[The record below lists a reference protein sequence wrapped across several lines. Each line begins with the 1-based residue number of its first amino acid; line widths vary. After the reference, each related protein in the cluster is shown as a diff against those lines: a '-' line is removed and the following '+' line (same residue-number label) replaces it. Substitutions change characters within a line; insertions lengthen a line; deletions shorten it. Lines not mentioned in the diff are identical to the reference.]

1 MEEWEKLPNQ
11 VGSTKLQV
19 PDVETIVH
27 GAVKKSYV
35 IGCAIV
41 TVVALLWHFATPVR
55 LTGGSTFAFFLA
67 LFTLWISAGWIIRE
81 ISWTQRK
88 YDADQYVNMCIS
100 FHVDLYCIFILFMI
114 FTFFVLND
122 SCHQGPFGCGP
133 SCATACG
140 VQGERCARFAC
151 GIPGKNMGAGSAED
165 GTVPAGDASQSA
177 KGQSSRDKSTHV
189 DKEVETDE
197 QWRRRKM
204 INAACAL
211 GIMALA
217 GI

>member
-55 LTGGSTFAFFLA
+55 LTGGSTIAFFLA

-122 SCHQGPFGCGP
+122 SCHQGPIGCFPTCVVSGD
-133 SCATACG
+133 SDAHT
-140 VQGERCARFAC
+140 
-151 GIPGKNMGAGSAED
+151 GSAEFQ
-165 GTVPAGDASQSA
+165 V
-177 KGQSSRDKSTHV
+177 SRLAQRHQQMGPSLL
-189 DKEVETDE
+189 ETPPSLE
-197 QWRRRKM
+197 GRVNHNMLRRKLKLLM
-204 INAACAL
+204 LGAAAR
-211 GIMALA
+211 
-217 GI
+217 